1 MKPFEGWMRQL
12 ENSGDVSSLRSPASL
27 TWVSLVVLVVKSL
40 LANGG
45 DVRRRFDPWMGKIP
59 LEKGMA
65 THFSTTAWRIPWTGE
80 PGGLWSIGW
89 QRVGHN

>member
-65 THFSTTAWRIPWTGE
+65 THSSILAWRIPRTE
-80 PGGLWSIGW
+80 KPRGLQFVEW
-89 QRVGHN
+89 QRVGHD